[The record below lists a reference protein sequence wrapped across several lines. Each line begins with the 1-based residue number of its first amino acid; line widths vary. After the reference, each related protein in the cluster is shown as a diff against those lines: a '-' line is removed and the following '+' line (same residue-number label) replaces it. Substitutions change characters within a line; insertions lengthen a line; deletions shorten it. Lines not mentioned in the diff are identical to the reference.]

1 MLLKL
6 LAQLVG
12 AVLAACA
19 VLLAVVATACGR
31 MPF

>member
-6 LAQLVG
+6 LVQLVG
-12 AVLAACA
+12 AVVVASAL
-19 VLLAVVATACGR
+19 LLALAATACGR